1 MSEDFSLGMLVHK
14 TESNKWI
21 TPLSLFEKITEY
33 CSTQGGTCFLF
44 TLPPSNKTFI
54 KGRYLQDK
62 DTWKQGTFSFPDVIY
77 NRVASRKVETTDRW
91 QSFKRFSSQ
100 QNTWF
105 FNPHFFEKI
114 TVMDT
119 LNENEKLV
127 KHIPKTI
134 RLTDISQLKKFLKDH
149 GSIYV
154 KSSQGRKGNHLYKLN
169 WIDDTSLVTQSTK
182 ETTTDTFPSLLQ
194 KLHLDE
200 TQYLMQKAIT
210 PHIRD
215 GLRYDYRVLAHLV
228 RSNHRITGIGIRAS
242 AENAVTTH
250 VPRGGMILPYNAFSD
265 RETETVLSTIIEE
278 IGWTLSKQFGDIG
291 EFSVDIGRDE
301 NGKLWIFEVNAKPM
315 VFDELEIEQARVKE
329 LVHQAK
335 RHAYIR
341 QK

>member
-1 MSEDFSLGMLVHK
+1 MK
-14 TESNKWI
+14 
-21 TPLSLFEKITEY
+21 
-33 CSTQGGTCFLF
+33 
-44 TLPPSNKTFI
+44 
-54 KGRYLQDK
+54 DK
-62 DTWKQGTFSFPDVIY
+62 ETWKQSTFSFPDVIY

-91 QSFKRFSSQ
+91 HSFKRFSSQ

-114 TVMDT
+114 TVMNT
-119 LNENEKLV
+119 LKENEQLAH
-127 KHIPKTI
+127 HIPKT
-134 RLTDISQLKKFLKDH
+134 LKLKDIPQLRKFLKEH

-169 WIDDTSLVTQSTK
+169 WIDESSLLTQSTN
-182 ETTTDTFPSLLQ
+182 ETTTDTYTSISK
-194 KLHLDE
+194 KLHLNE
-200 TQYLMQKAIT
+200 THYLMQKAIL
-210 PHIRD
+210 PDIRD

-228 RSNHRITGIGIRAS
+228 RSSHRITGIGMRAS

-265 RETETVLSTIIEE
+265 SETEKVLAMIVEE
-278 IGWTLSKQFGDIG
+278 IGKTLSEKFGDIG
-291 EFSVDIGRDE
+291 EFSVDIGRDQ

-335 RHAYIR
+335 RYSMLR